1 MKVVPVD
8 ACIKR
13 FYRGYVTVDENATNE
28 EIRAAAE
35 ESILQNLDNAFDL
48 DPDMYIEED
57 DIVFISPDEEGSW
70 TEKEDEEIAEI
81 LKHKEA

>member
-1 MKVVPVD
+1 MKIVPVD

-13 FYRGYVTVDENATNE
+13 FYRGYVTVEENATNE

-48 DPDMYIEED
+48 DPDMDIEED

-70 TEKEDEEIAEI
+70 TEEEDEEISEI
-81 LKHKEA
+81 LKEV

>member
-57 DIVFISPDEEGSW
+57 DIVFIDPDEEGSW